1 MDVEGEEFM
10 LFCPYVSD
18 SENRKKAEPM
28 VETDFRSLIIII
40 MLKVHP
46 QNIGCFLLMRAF
58 KDAPDVSKGMVGEI
72 LTLG

>member
-1 MDVEGEEFM
+1 
-10 LFCPYVSD
+10 
-18 SENRKKAEPM
+18 M

>member
-1 MDVEGEEFM
+1 M
-10 LFCPYVSD
+10 LKAKSLCCSVLMCQTQKT
-18 SENRKKAEPM
+18 EKKAEPM

-40 MLKVHP
+40 VLKVHP

-58 KDAPDVSKGMVGEI
+58 KDAPDVSKGIVGEI